1 MIEKADNAKDKLNSR
16 DCLILAGL
24 IGIIIF
30 IISLYISFLRG
41 GDQTDF
47 KNILVPARAWL
58 AGKDIYLPFKLAL
71 GPFSLTYPF
80 TTYLLSV
87 PFSWL
92 PDRIAAAV
100 FNGLGCGLLAW
111 FILQKGKNWY
121 LLIFLS
127 WPLLNNLI
135 FAQFAPYIA
144 SMFFTPNL
152 LFLLFIKPQL
162 ALPFVLIQKPSR
174 IGFLL
179 AGILLLV
186 SLALYPMWPLDWLK
200 NLHIQNYIGYP
211 PLFTLPLGPLLLL
224 ALIRYRDKRAWLLL
238 LLAAMPQRMVYDQ
251 LGVLLV
257 AENIKEQLFLVI
269 CSWISFPVL
278 NHYMDWGNVPWGWQN
293 WVLIES
299 YLPALFVV
307 LLPTF
312 RSISQAYHKVLSR
325 HQMRSSL

>member
-1 MIEKADNAKDKLNSR
+1 MIDKADKAKNKLNSR

-30 IISLYISFLRG
+30 IISLYIYFLRG

-47 KNILVPARAWL
+47 KNIVVLARDWL
-58 AGKDIYLPFKLAL
+58 AGRDPYLAYKLNL
-71 GPFSLTYPF
+71 DPSSVPYPF
-80 TTYLLSV
+80 TADLFTI

-92 PDRIAAAV
+92 SDRIAAAL
-100 FNGLGCGLLAW
+100 FNGLGCALLAW
-111 FILQKGKNWY
+111 LILRTGKNWY

-127 WPLLNNLI
+127 WPMLNNLI
-135 FAQFAPYIA
+135 FAQFAPYII

-174 IGFLL
+174 IGLL
-179 AGILLLV
+179 IAGILLLV
-186 SLALYPMWPLDWLK
+186 SLVLYPIWPLDWLK
-200 NLHIQNYIGYP
+200 YMHIQNYAGYP
-211 PLFTLPLGPLLLL
+211 PLLTLPLGLLLL
-224 ALIRYRDKRAWLLL
+224 LVLIRYRDKRAWLLL

-257 AENIKEQLFLVI
+257 AENWKQQLFLVI
-269 CSWISFPVL
+269 CSWISFPAL
-278 NHYMDWGNVPWGWQN
+278 QYYYGWGNMPWGWQT

-299 YLPALFVV
+299 YLPALIVV

-312 RSISQAYHKVLSR
+312 RSILQVYQRLIARSQIRPY
-325 HQMRSSL
+325 